1 MVYSHKTIT
10 LVVLDG
16 SDGPNDDLFLLRCVL
31 SKVEIATSSLGC
43 GILSDGVVVVV
54 VVVGE
59 SVALLVMVGEVVVVE
74 EGVVME
80 EAMLSVEGVVVIV
93 EVVNSEVVLSRE

>member
-1 MVYSHKTIT
+1 M
-10 LVVLDG
+10 LDG

-31 SKVEIATSSLGC
+31 SSVEIAGSLGC